1 MVYDLGLKYWVDT
14 HLKHTFLK
22 IELYEC
28 INSNT
33 CNGKMEN
40 TRTL

>member
-22 IELYEC
+22 IELYDMHKFKYMQWK
-28 INSNT
+28 
-33 CNGKMEN
+33 NGKC
-40 TRTL
+40 